1 MATKRIPT
9 HPGKFIQRVYLDELD
24 ISASDLAN
32 ALEINK
38 ATLSRLLNEKADL
51 SPTLALKLSEVL
63 GRSPQSWMNM
73 QANHSLAKIE
83 AELKFSP
90 QVVLKNGVFTAKR
103 KRKSA
108 ASTRTPRAT
117 KCWTRPS
124 LRRWPRVLAFNPRVW
139 LTCRKPAVL

>member
-24 ISASDLAN
+24 ISAANLAS

-38 ATLSRLLNEKADL
+38 ATMSRLLNEKADL

-63 GRSPQSWMNM
+63 GRSAQSWMNM

-83 AELKFSP
+83 AELRFRP
-90 QVVLKNGVFTAKR
+90 QMVLKNGALITRPKR
-103 KRKSA
+103 KPRVPTRKSA
-108 ASTRTPRAT
+108 VA
-117 KCWTRPS
+117 
-124 LRRWPRVLAFNPRVW
+124 
-139 LTCRKPAVL
+139 

>member
-1 MATKRIPT
+1 MTTKRIPT
-9 HPGKFIQRVYLDELD
+9 HPGRFIQRVYLDELD
-24 ISASDLAN
+24 VSASDLAH

-51 SPTLALKLSEVL
+51 SPTMALKLSEVL

-83 AELKFSP
+83 ADLKFSP
-90 QVVLKNGVFTAKR
+90 QMVLKNGVLTAKR

-108 ASTRTPRAT
+108 ISTKKT
-117 KCWTRPS
+117 
-124 LRRWPRVLAFNPRVW
+124 
-139 LTCRKPAVL
+139 

>member
-1 MATKRIPT
+1 MTTKRIPT
-9 HPGKFIQRVYLDELD
+9 HPGRFIQRVYLDELD
-24 ISASDLAN
+24 VSASDLAS

-83 AELKFSP
+83 ADLKFSP
-90 QVVLKNGVFTAKR
+90 QMVLKNGVLTAKR

-108 ASTRTPRAT
+108 ISTKKTEA
-117 KCWTRPS
+117 
-124 LRRWPRVLAFNPRVW
+124 A
-139 LTCRKPAVL
+139 

>member
-1 MATKRIPT
+1 
-9 HPGKFIQRVYLDELD
+9 VYLDELD

-63 GRSPQSWMNM
+63 GRSAQSWMNM

-83 AELKFSP
+83 ADLNFSP
-90 QVVLKNGVFTAKR
+90 QMVLKDGVLTVKR
-103 KRKSA
+103 KRKTA
-108 ASTRTPRAT
+108 AS
-117 KCWTRPS
+117 S
-124 LRRWPRVLAFNPRVW
+124 
-139 LTCRKPAVL
+139 RKSEAA

>member
-1 MATKRIPT
+1 MTTKRIPT
-9 HPGKFIQRVYLDELD
+9 HPGRFIQRVYLDELD
-24 ISASDLAN
+24 VSASDLAN

-51 SPTLALKLSEVL
+51 SPTLALKLSGVL

-83 AELKFSP
+83 ADLKFSP
-90 QVVLKNGVFTAKR
+90 QMVLKNGVLSAKR

-108 ASTRTPRAT
+108 ISTKKTEA
-117 KCWTRPS
+117 
-124 LRRWPRVLAFNPRVW
+124 A
-139 LTCRKPAVL
+139 

>member
-1 MATKRIPT
+1 MTTKRIPT
-9 HPGKFIQRVYLDELD
+9 HPGRFIQRVYLDELD
-24 ISASDLAN
+24 VSASDLAN

-73 QANHSLAKIE
+73 QSNHSLAKIE
-83 AELKFSP
+83 ADLKFSP
-90 QVVLKNGVFTAKR
+90 QMVLKNGVLTAKR

-108 ASTRTPRAT
+108 ISIKKTQAA
-117 KCWTRPS
+117 
-124 LRRWPRVLAFNPRVW
+124 
-139 LTCRKPAVL
+139 

>member
-1 MATKRIPT
+1 MTTKRIPT
-9 HPGKFIQRVYLDELD
+9 HPGRFIQRVYLDELD
-24 ISASDLAN
+24 VSASDLAN

-51 SPTLALKLSEVL
+51 SPTLALKLGEVL

-83 AELKFSP
+83 ADLKFSP
-90 QVVLKNGVFTAKR
+90 QMVLKNGVLTAKR

-108 ASTRTPRAT
+108 ISTKKTEA
-117 KCWTRPS
+117 
-124 LRRWPRVLAFNPRVW
+124 A
-139 LTCRKPAVL
+139 

>member
-1 MATKRIPT
+1 MTTKRIPT
-9 HPGKFIQRVYLDELD
+9 HPGRFIQRVYLDELD
-24 ISASDLAN
+24 VSASDLAS

-51 SPTLALKLSEVL
+51 SPSLALKLSEVL

-83 AELKFSP
+83 ADLKFSP
-90 QVVLKNGVFTAKR
+90 QMVLKNGVLTAKR

-108 ASTRTPRAT
+108 ISTKKTEA
-117 KCWTRPS
+117 
-124 LRRWPRVLAFNPRVW
+124 A
-139 LTCRKPAVL
+139 

>member
-1 MATKRIPT
+1 MAGKRIPT

-83 AELKFSP
+83 ADLKFSP
-90 QVVLKNGVFTAKR
+90 QMVLKNGVLIAKR
-103 KRKSA
+103 KRKSST
-108 ASTRTPRAT
+108 STRKTEA
-117 KCWTRPS
+117 
-124 LRRWPRVLAFNPRVW
+124 A
-139 LTCRKPAVL
+139 

>member
-1 MATKRIPT
+1 
-9 HPGKFIQRVYLDELD
+9 VYLDELD

-83 AELKFSP
+83 ADLKFSP
-90 QVVLKNGVFTAKR
+90 QMVLKNGVLTAKR

-108 ASTRTPRAT
+108 LSTKKTEA
-117 KCWTRPS
+117 
-124 LRRWPRVLAFNPRVW
+124 A
-139 LTCRKPAVL
+139 

>member
-1 MATKRIPT
+1 MTTKRIPT
-9 HPGKFIQRVYLDELD
+9 HPGRFIQRVYLDELD
-24 ISASDLAN
+24 VSASDLAS

-83 AELKFSP
+83 ADLKFSP
-90 QVVLKNGVFTAKR
+90 QMVLKNGVLTAKR
-103 KRKSA
+103 KRRSA
-108 ASTRTPRAT
+108 ISTKKTEA
-117 KCWTRPS
+117 
-124 LRRWPRVLAFNPRVW
+124 A
-139 LTCRKPAVL
+139 

>member
-1 MATKRIPT
+1 MTTKRIPT
-9 HPGKFIQRVYLDELD
+9 HPGRFIQRVYLDELD
-24 ISASDLAN
+24 ISASDLAH

-83 AELKFSP
+83 ADLKFSP
-90 QVVLKNGVFTAKR
+90 QMVLKNGVLTAKR

-108 ASTRTPRAT
+108 ISTKKNEA
-117 KCWTRPS
+117 
-124 LRRWPRVLAFNPRVW
+124 A
-139 LTCRKPAVL
+139 